1 LGNRQ
6 SVVSVFGFDPNRIG
20 AGEIFARELSLQ
32 LGGLGWESVLCFLT
46 PPTPPVRE
54 FLTLPNTCIE
64 VIEDSWKLSWRATR
78 RLGAVLRQYTPQI
91 LHLHFTGFLGPY
103 PWLGRLNGV
112 GRIFFTD
119 QASRPEGHAPR
130 RSPAWKRLA
139 LRIVNAPITA
149 VVCVSGYGYRCFT
162 AMDLLPENRFHLIY
176 NSVDISRAAGGER
189 KGCEFRRNFQ
199 IPEERLVITQVS
211 WMIPEKGISDLLDA
225 AQLVLVQEPRAHFV
239 LAGTGEHLE
248 EFIQKA
254 ASIGITGAV
263 TFTGVVPDPLAD
275 GVYGASDIVCQV
287 SRWEEVF
294 GYVIAEAMASHRPV
308 VGTRVGG
315 IPEIIEDGETGF
327 LVDRGDVAAI
337 ADRILRLLRD
347 PDLRKRFGDNAH
359 RAVEEKFDHRRN
371 VAALIDLY
379 GISTTTDAPG
389 RSGRRNR
396 RLAS

>member
-6 SVVSVFGFDPNRIG
+6 SVVSVFGFEPNRIG
-20 AGEIFARELSLQ
+20 AGEIFAKELSLQ
-32 LGGLGWESVLCFLT
+32 LGALGWESILCFLT
-46 PPTPPVRE
+46 PPPPAVRE
-54 FLTLPNTCIE
+54 FLTLPNTPIE
-64 VIEDSWKLSWRATR
+64 IIEDSWKLSWHATR
-78 RLGAVLRQYTPQI
+78 QLGTILRRYKPQI

-112 GRIFFTD
+112 ERIFFTD
-119 QASRPEGHAPR
+119 QGSRPAGYAPR
-130 RSPAWKRLA
+130 RSPAWKRLC
-139 LRIVNAPITA
+139 LRMVNAPITA

-189 KGCEFRRNFQ
+189 KASEFRRNFR
-199 IPEERLVITQVS
+199 IPDERLVIAQVS

-225 AQLVLVQEPRAHFV
+225 AQLVVAQEPRAHFV

-248 EFIQKA
+248 QFIQKA
-254 ASIGITGAV
+254 TAAGIGGHV
-263 TFTGVVPDPLAD
+263 TFTGVVQDPLAD
-275 GVYGASDIVCQV
+275 GVYGASDVVCQV

-315 IPEIIEDGETGF
+315 IPEIIEDGKTGF

-337 ADRILRLLRD
+337 AERILRLLRD
-347 PDLRKRFGDNAH
+347 PGLRKRFGDNGH
-359 RAVEEKFDHRRN
+359 CVVTERFDHRRN

-379 GISTTTDAPG
+379 GIGPETKAQT
-389 RSGRRNR
+389 RNPAAQR
-396 RLAS
+396 